1 MRNQIRRE
9 IHCFI
14 AHTTWRGLKRRLLW
28 DHQCPLW
35 NTVLRERYMYPVGL
49 INTGE
54 RGIKK
59 AILLTNIRVFFL
71 LKLVLVKSTIPNA
84 KKLWNFSQFWCRK
97 FQIQPPETLYLRYVT
112 CAVVARVFF
121 VLFHHFSQF
130 FFTNVLK
137 DHCWTYDLG
146 KKNHIDNPN
155 ISYF

>member
-28 DHQCPLW
+28 DHQCPLG
-35 NTVLRERYMYPVGL
+35 NPVLRERYMYPVGL
-49 INTGE
+49 INTDE

-59 AILLTNIRVFFL
+59 GILLTNIRVFFL

-97 FQIQPPETLYLRYVT
+97 FQIQPPETLYLRYRWTSISRT
-112 CAVVARVFF
+112 CWDWINTSRYPWVREIEVWNRDTNI
-121 VLFHHFSQF
+121 VL
-130 FFTNVLK
+130 
-137 DHCWTYDLG
+137 
-146 KKNHIDNPN
+146 
-155 ISYF
+155 